1 VEAPRPPETDSPA
14 PELSAGAKAEQVLIA
29 KDIEAYLVQH
39 QQKELLRLV
48 SVGSVD
54 DGKSTMIGRLLYD
67 THGVYEDQLSA
78 VKRASAKKGSE
89 LDLSLFTD
97 GLKAEREQGITIDVA
112 YRYFST
118 AKRKFIIAD
127 TPGHVQYTRN
137 MATGASTA
145 NVAMILIDARL
156 GVLQQS
162 RRHAYIASLLGIPH
176 LCVCINKMDLVDF
189 DHEVFNKIHREFS
202 AFCGK
207 LGFKDITFI
216 PISALDGDNVVHR
229 SARVPWHT
237 GSTLLE
243 YLETVP
249 IASDINHTDFRYP
262 VQYVLRPHLDYRG
275 FAAAIASGVVKKGD
289 PIMVLP
295 SGKTSKVVGIDTFEG
310 EVERAFAPM
319 SVTLRLAD
327 EIDVSRGDMLV
338 HPNNQPR
345 RAQRFDAMMVWLSER
360 PLDRQKSYLLKH
372 TTRTVRAEIPRVD
385 YVTDLESLEHL
396 PAERLDLN
404 DIGRVTVS
412 CHQPLF
418 HDPYAKNR
426 STGSF
431 ILIDSISNN
440 TVAAGMIL
448 VDEPAP
454 PERGELE
461 RDRRPHT
468 QVSPIE
474 RRELLGQ
481 GGAAVWLTGL
491 PGAGKSAIAYAL
503 ERRLFDQRRV
513 ALVIDPDDGLSH
525 ETRADG
531 SSPIQTPEIA
541 RRCTDAG
548 LITIFAYAS
557 PLSADRAAV
566 RDQVS
571 PERFVEVHVATS
583 VELCKRRDQRG
594 SYDPK
599 RPLPGYEAP
608 ENPEV
613 IVSLDELDPEDAANL
628 IVRALEKRGLLPSTY
643 AL

>member
-1 VEAPRPPETDSPA
+1 VDAPS
-14 PELSAGAKAEQVLIA
+14 LSAGAAAEQKLIET
-29 KDIEAYLVQH
+29 DIEAYLVQH

-78 VKRASAKKGSE
+78 VKRASAKKGTE

-112 YRYFST
+112 YRYFAT

-145 NVAMILIDARL
+145 NVAVILIDARL

-176 LCVCINKMDLVDF
+176 LCVCINKMDLVGF
-189 DHEVFNKIHREFS
+189 AAEVFEKIREEFS
-202 AFCGK
+202 GFCQK
-207 LGFKDITFI
+207 LGFKDTTFI

-229 SARVPWHT
+229 SKRAPFY
-237 GSTLLE
+237 GGATLLE

-249 IASDINHTDFRYP
+249 IASDVNHSDFRYP

-275 FAAAIASGVVKKGD
+275 FAAQIASGVVKKGD

-295 SGKTSKVVGIDTFEG
+295 SGKTSKVLAIDTFEG

-319 SVTLRLAD
+319 SVTLRLTD
-327 EIDVSRGDMLV
+327 EIDVSRGDMLI
-338 HPNNQPR
+338 HPSNQPR
-345 RAQRFDAMMVWLSER
+345 RAQRFDAMLVWLSER

-372 TTRTVRAEIPRVD
+372 TTRSVRAEIPKVGF
-385 YVTDLESLEHL
+385 VTDLESLEQL
-396 PAERLDLN
+396 PAERLELN

-418 HDPYAKNR
+418 HDPYTKNR
-426 STGSF
+426 STGAF
-431 ILIDSISNN
+431 ILIDSITNN

-448 VDEPAP
+448 AEESAPA
-454 PERGELE
+454 ERAELE

-468 QVSPIE
+468 QVSPFE

-481 GGAAVWLTGL
+481 GGATVWLTGL
-491 PGAGKSAIAYAL
+491 PAAGKSAIAYAL

-531 SSPIQTPEIA
+531 ASPIQTPEIA

-566 RDQVS
+566 RAEVG

-583 VELCKRRDQRG
+583 LEVCKRRDQRG
-594 SYDPK
+594 AYDPK
-599 RPLPGYEAP
+599 RGVPRYEAP
-608 ENPEV
+608 EQPEV
-613 IVSLDELDPEDAANL
+613 TVSLDELDPEDAANL
-628 IVRALEKRGLLPSTY
+628 IVRALEKRGLLPSSY